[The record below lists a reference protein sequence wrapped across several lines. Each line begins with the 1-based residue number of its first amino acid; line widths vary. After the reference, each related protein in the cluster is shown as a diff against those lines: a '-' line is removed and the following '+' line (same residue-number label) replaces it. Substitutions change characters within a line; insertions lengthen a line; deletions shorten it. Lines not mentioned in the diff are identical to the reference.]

1 MTVGEVRKT
10 YSVQLKS
17 YNIQKN
23 NLAQQRAALNEKIKK
38 TENGSVVYANE
49 AATLELTYNAVA
61 KKQNEYQNY
70 MEQLMEQW
78 ETKFNEVATRE
89 NAEAEKEGFEE
100 LSKIMEVV
108 RRMAK
113 GDNVPQGDEKKVM
126 EYDKDMYQ
134 MAKSA
139 QMVAKMRKKDRE
151 DHDSLW
157 GDEEEREREDPM
169 EAADGQEAFAAGPE
183 VVSVEDTMASA
194 VASTEGESVE

>member
-169 EAADGQEAFAAGPE
+169 EVADGQEAFAAGPE

-194 VASTEGESVE
+194 VASTESESVE

>member
-49 AATLELTYNAVA
+49 AAMLELTYNAVA

-169 EAADGQEAFAAGPE
+169 EVADGQEAFAAGPE

-194 VASTEGESVE
+194 VASTESESVE